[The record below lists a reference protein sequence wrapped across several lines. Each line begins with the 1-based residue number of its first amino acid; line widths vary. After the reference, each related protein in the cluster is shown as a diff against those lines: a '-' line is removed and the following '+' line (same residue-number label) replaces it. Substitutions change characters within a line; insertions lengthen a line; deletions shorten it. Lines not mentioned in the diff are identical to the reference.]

1 MSVPVVR
8 TIGDIAASFL
18 GTVTARQEQGG
29 VDLLGLA
36 TGFHRIDEWTGGL
49 QPDQMWIVGARTAVG
64 KTSIALDMAL
74 SVARQ
79 QRGVLFYSLEMSAEL
94 LVNRLIAR
102 MTDIAAG
109 RIYRGKLTREELA
122 KVKVATEE
130 LADFKLA
137 VIDQTLTS
145 DDLGEHAKRIADQSD
160 VGLVVIDYAGILRD
174 DSTFGETERMG
185 RISNNIRALAR
196 PDQLN
201 CAVLL
206 LAQLNRASE
215 HREDHTPQLSDLKS
229 SGSLEQD
236 AHVVLLPYRP
246 YLYELMHGAEPK
258 DCEDDAMIIIAK
270 NREGITGAT
279 KALFYPRIMEW
290 RQPAPQPVIPHAI
303 GGAK

>member
-1 MSVPVVR
+1 MR
-8 TIGDIAASFL
+8 TIGQLAGSLFETISE
-18 GTVTARQEQGG
+18 RQALGG

-36 TGFHRIDEWTGGL
+36 TGLDRIDEWTGGL
-49 QPDQMWIVGARTAVG
+49 QPDQLWIVGARTAVG
-64 KTSIALDMAL
+64 KTALSLSIGL

-79 QRGVLFYSLEMSAEL
+79 DRGVIFYSLEMSAEL
-94 LVNRLIAR
+94 LVNRLLAR
-102 MTDIAAG
+102 MTDIPAG
-109 RIYRGKLTREELA
+109 RIYRGKISADELSR
-122 KVKVATEE
+122 VKVAASE
-130 LADFKLA
+130 LSGLKLA
-137 VIDQTLTS
+137 VVDTTMTS
-145 DDLGEHAKRIADQSD
+145 VDLSEHAKRVADQSD
-160 VGLVVIDYAGILRD
+160 VGLVIVDYAGILRD
-174 DSTFGETERMG
+174 DSGWGETERMS

-201 CAVLL
+201 CAVIL

-258 DCEDDAMIIIAK
+258 EVEDDAMIIVAK

-279 KALFYPRIMEW
+279 RAQFYPRLMEW
-290 RQPAPQPVIPHAI
+290 RQPAPIPVVPRSL
-303 GGAK
+303 GGT